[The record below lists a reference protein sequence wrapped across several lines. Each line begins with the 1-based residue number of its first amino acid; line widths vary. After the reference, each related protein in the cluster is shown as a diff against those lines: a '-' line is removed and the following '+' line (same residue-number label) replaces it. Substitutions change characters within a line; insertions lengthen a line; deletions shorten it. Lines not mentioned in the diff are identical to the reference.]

1 MTTPSPLAPLWAP
14 DSARRLSTRLHAF
27 TRYTESQ
34 HGPVATYSDLHV
46 WSIREKAGFWSSIW
60 DFFALRGDKGAA
72 PYLLNP
78 DQMSGARWFPQARLN
93 FAENLLERGESHHV
107 ALIERGEDGGRR
119 EFTYQDLRDQTA
131 RLAQTLRALGV
142 SKGDRVAAF
151 LPNCAESVVTMLATA
166 SLGAV
171 YSSCSPDFGLQ
182 GVIDRFGQIAPKVL
196 VATTG
201 YQYNGKRIDTR
212 ERVQSIQTALAPNA
226 PHLITVD
233 YLNRLNSQAAA
244 DSSGQIADP
253 AATARTLI
261 EARTWTSIQQGEAP
275 PLAYV
280 ACRFED
286 PLYILYSSGT
296 TGVPKCIVH
305 SVGGTLLQHV
315 KELGL
320 HTDLKSRDRL
330 FFYTTCGWMMWNWL
344 VSALALDVTVVLYD
358 GSPFHPTPDSLF
370 NLADQERI
378 TAFGAGAKFYA
389 ACEKAGLTPR
399 TQHSLTALQAILST
413 GSPLSHESF
422 DYIYRDVKPDVLLAS
437 ISGGTDIVS
446 CFALGNPQLPVWQ
459 GELQCAGLG
468 MDVAFYDEGGSPLQ
482 TGKGELVCQSPFPSM
497 PIGFWNDPDGS
508 KFYNAYFSRFPNRWA
523 HGDYGEFI
531 PHGTGQPGNGQQ
543 GIIIHG
549 RSDAVLNPGGVRIG
563 TAEIYRQVEKIPAVL
578 ESLAIGQ
585 RQGSDERIVLF
596 VKLRDGQNLDDS
608 LRQLIR
614 ATIRDNA
621 TPRHVPEVICQV
633 ADLPRTLSGKLVEL
647 AVRQVVHGEPVKNQS
662 ALANPE
668 ALKLFAQ
675 LPELQI

>member
-1 MTTPSPLAPLWAP
+1 MTLVESHTPLWQP
-14 DSARRLSTRLHAF
+14 DSARSLGTRLHAF
-27 TRYTESQ
+27 SRYTESQ
-34 HGPVATYSDLHV
+34 HGPICTYDDLHT
-46 WSIREKAGFWSSIW
+46 WSIREKSAFWASIW
-60 DFFALRGDKGAA
+60 DFFALRGEKGAT
-72 PYLLNP
+72 PWLLNP
-78 DQMSGARWFPQARLN
+78 TEMPGARWFPNATLN
-93 FAENLLERGESHHV
+93 FAENLLERGDATHV

-119 EFTYQDLRDQTA
+119 EYTYQALRENAA
-131 RLAQTLRALGV
+131 RLAQTLKDLGV
-142 SKGDRVAAF
+142 CKGDRVAAF
-151 LPNCAESVVTMLATA
+151 LPNCAESVISMLATT

-196 VATTG
+196 IATTG
-201 YQYNGKRIDTR
+201 YQYSGKRIDTR
-212 ERVQSIQTALAPNA
+212 ERLKAILASLAPDA

-233 YLNRLNSQAAA
+233 YLNRL
-244 DSSGQIADP
+244 DP
-253 AATARTLI
+253 DTDTHAGSLGDRANENL
-261 EARTWTSIQQGEAP
+261 RTWASIQQGEAP

-280 ACRFED
+280 ACRFDD

-305 SVGGTLLQHV
+305 SIGGTLLQHV

-344 VSALALDVTVVLYD
+344 VSALALDVTIVLYD
-358 GSPFHPTPDSLF
+358 GSPFHPTPGTLF
-370 NLADQERI
+370 EMAEQERI
-378 TAFGAGAKFYA
+378 SAFGAGAKYYA
-389 ACEKAGLTPR
+389 ACEKAGVTPR
-399 TQHSLTALQAILST
+399 TQQSLTALQAILST
-413 GSPLSHESF
+413 GSPLAHESF
-422 DYIYRDVKPDVLLAS
+422 DYIYRDVKPEVLLAS

-446 CFALGNPQLPVWQ
+446 CFALGNPQLPVWR

-468 MDVAFYDEGGSPLQ
+468 MDVAFYDETGTPLP

-508 KFYNAYFSRFPNRWA
+508 KFHNAYFSRFPNRWA

-531 PHGTGQPGNGQQ
+531 VHEKGQH

-563 TAEIYRQVEKIPAVL
+563 TAEIYRQVEKIPVVL

-585 RQGSDERIVLF
+585 RKGADERIVLF
-596 VKLRDGQNLDDS
+596 VKLREGQALDDV

-614 ATIRDNA
+614 TTIRDNT

-668 ALKLFAQ
+668 ALELFRH
-675 LPELQI
+675 LPELQK